1 MTGVFKVVQV
11 SGSGFH
17 VSAAVYFRGT
27 GAWVNGCV
35 TQAPGLL
42 LGYPGQKEV
51 AAVNTSCSAVCFFVN
66 CFRVVDVLY
75 NNNFFTKA
83 KVTVFITR
91 FVGAASLFNSPFDFW
106 FSYFIIFPISIDFIC
121 PDVT

>member
-1 MTGVFKVVQV
+1 MKFVHV
-11 SGSGFH
+11 SISGFH

-51 AAVNTSCSAVCFFVN
+51 AAVNTSSSAVCFFVN

-83 KVTVFITR
+83 EVTVFITR